1 MLSIFTNSAA
11 MSSTNS
17 MNRATGALNVAMERL
32 GTGKRINS
40 AADDAAGLQIAT
52 RLQGQTNGMGVAMN
66 NINKAT
72 AMMQTAEG
80 AFDEVNNILFR
91 MKDLATQ
98 AADDT
103 NNADDRKSLQGEFDA
118 LNAELNNIMS
128 NTSYGSEQLL
138 SAVSGAVSGTVDGK
152 LGKEMQFQIG
162 ASSKETLKVNLSS
175 ELGSVVM
182 ALSGLT
188 SASAI
193 STNAASANAM
203 LEKVSGALDKVGGI
217 RSALGA
223 NINRLGHTA
232 ANLANM
238 RDNTQLNLGAIQDAD
253 FAAEA
258 SQMSRQNMLTQS
270 SQAMLKQANQMGS
283 MVLGMLG

>member
-72 AMMQTAEG
+72 AMLQTAEG

-103 NNADDRKSLQGEFDA
+103 NNADDRKSLQGEFDT

-128 NTSYGSEQLL
+128 NTSYGSEKLL
-138 SAVSGAVSGTVDGK
+138 HDVSAIGVSANAGK
-152 LGKEMQFQIG
+152 LFGEMQFQIG
-162 ASSKETLKVNLSS
+162 ASQKETLKVDLSA
-175 ELGSVVM
+175 E
-182 ALSGLT
+182 LSGVVASLLT
-188 SASAI
+188 L
-193 STNAASANAM
+193 STAGISANASGANAV
-203 LEKVSGALDKVGGI
+203 LNTVSAALDKVGGI